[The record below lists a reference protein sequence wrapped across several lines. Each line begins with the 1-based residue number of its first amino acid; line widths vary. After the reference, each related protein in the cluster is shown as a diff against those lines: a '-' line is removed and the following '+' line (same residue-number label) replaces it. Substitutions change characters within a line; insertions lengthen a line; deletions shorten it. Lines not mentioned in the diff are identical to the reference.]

1 MRFKVLMKVDFP
13 QPDGPI
19 NAVTVP
25 VKKSNEI
32 SSSTCFLPN
41 QAWMPRASKPVEK
54 VFGVPTFESLALV
67 TSDKE
72 FDEIGLLL
80 APLFCEALS
89 GFPVT

>member
-1 MRFKVLMKVDFP
+1 
-13 QPDGPI
+13 
-19 NAVTVP
+19 
-25 VKKSNEI
+25 
-32 SSSTCFLPN
+32 
-41 QAWMPRASKPVEK
+41 MPRASRPVEK